1 MPGMG
6 VRYRNHVASM
16 YQGTV
21 HRATKGMV
29 NKMHSDE
36 VLKAETMWFHVFKD
50 MIDSGD
56 MAKLDGGTVK
66 VYFVI
71 KSYTNFS
78 TGHAFPSLEL
88 IAEKSG
94 ISVRQVKRC
103 IADLEQSGYISKAKE
118 GRHNTYKL
126 REKIVIKNDSG
137 TPQAVATW
145 DYLPGAV
152 KDTVADLK
160 NVLVTGDFAGA
171 KIISIQNLTL
181 NILQS
186 HGDHAIN
193 VVNSEVGDLQKLKAL
208 KK

>member
-1 MPGMG
+1 
-6 VRYRNHVASM
+6 
-16 YQGTV
+16 
-21 HRATKGMV
+21 
-29 NKMHSDE
+29 MHTDE

-56 MAKLDGGTVK
+56 MAKLDGGTIK
-66 VYFVI
+66 VYLVI

-94 ISVRQVKRC
+94 ISDRQVKRC
-103 IADLEQSGYISKAKE
+103 IADLEQLGYITKAKV